1 MKLFLDTANLADIE
15 TALQKGFITGITTN
29 PSLMAKEP
37 KGNYIDHM
45 KKIVKLIDQYSNPV
59 SLSVEVFAQNKEDII
74 TQAEELVGEIQYENL
89 SIKVPIGG
97 KN

>member
-15 TALQKGFITGITTN
+15 NALQKGFITGITTN

-45 KKIVKLIDQYSNPV
+45 KKI
-59 SLSVEVFAQNKEDII
+59 
-74 TQAEELVGEIQYENL
+74 NL
-89 SIKVPIGG
+89 EFGRSMYVAIVCLFVCKMLRRTL
-97 KN
+97 